1 MTRRAARLAWTS
13 LALYVALGV
22 AGLVMLAATPGR
34 LAPEGELGFAFA
46 AVLVSVLLVY
56 AGVGTVV
63 ASRRPRNAVG

>member
-34 LAPEGELGFAFA
+34 LAPEELGFAFA

-56 AGVGTVV
+56 AGVGAVV